1 MRFLYKE
8 PAVLYKKALVIG
20 DTHFGIEQ
28 RLKERGIYDETF
40 SERIENKVEALIRE
54 TKAEKLIING
64 DVKDR
69 IAVLDDTTKRILE
82 RLNEHVSELI
92 IVKGNHDG
100 GIEMSGFTVVP
111 ADGFAYHNLGIVHGH
126 SWPNE
131 KVMGCKHILSAHQH
145 PQLEFRDKM
154 GKRHIEPAWLI
165 ADADE
170 NEIKKHYESFNK
182 KSKLV
187 LMPAFNPLVG
197 STIKKSEHLGPIL
210 NNNLFK
216 LNHALVFRVD
226 GTLIGKLNEIK

>member
-28 RLKERGIYDETF
+28 RLKEKGIYEETF
-40 SERIENKVEALIRE
+40 STHIEKKIEALIRE

-69 IAVLDDTTKRILE
+69 IEILDDVTKKMLE
-82 RLNEHVSELI
+82 SLNECVSELI

-111 ADGFAYHNLGIVHGH
+111 PDGFAYHNLGIVHGH

-131 KVMGCKHILSAHQH
+131 KVMGCKYILSAHQH
-145 PQLEFRDKM
+145 PQLEFRDRM

-165 ADADE
+165 ADADPD
-170 NEIKKHYESFNK
+170 EIKKHYESFNK

-197 STIKKSEHLGPIL
+197 SKISKSEHLGPIL

-226 GTLIGKLNEIK
+226 GTLIGKLNEIE